1 MATIAEVRAQYPQY
15 SDMSDAALAD
25 ALHSKFYADIPKPE
39 FYAKVG
45 LQPEKVAA
53 APDWAK
59 EHPALY
65 KGAVT
70 ARDVLGPTLEVVGAV
85 GGGVLGAPFGG
96 VGALAGSAGGYA
108 TARAANKEI
117 DKYLGLAPAETP
129 TEAGLRGT
137 KDLLMGATMEA
148 GGQVAAP
155 VLARGVGKLMDIGS
169 GAKLRAADMLR
180 RAFGESGWPAAADVL
195 KAAPADLTAAQAI
208 AGVNAPTAQAVFA
221 SGAARQPEFFAGRG
235 AQQSEANL
243 NALAGIAGGGTQL
256 EARGA
261 RGAAKNALRDQLL
274 PDLQANLTRANYA
287 GRVDPY
293 LAGEAAASE
302 AAATNAVQDVRR
314 FVAAGER
321 APEVSKRVQQA
332 NLPGQPPISPRYTYV
347 GELAKKADDVASRA
361 AEGSLD
367 FGQAAQFANSA
378 RESLAERGLRPLH
391 AEPIIDRLAGHLAEP
406 KFAGND
412 EMRRSVGRLIDD
424 IKQWTDAGGVI
435 DAWALD
441 SIRKNSVNAVVRD
454 IFKGAD
460 PVAERKAAA
469 GVMSQVKP
477 LFVDAVEQ
485 AGGVGYGAY
494 LKDWQ
499 AGEQAIARQKLGG
512 EMMRL
517 YEKSPQKFADIVN
530 GNDTKLLDKV
540 LGPKWGDNLE
550 EAVGPQAYDAMR
562 KAADTLVATQMSAQQ
577 AQAGQEAFRQLLGEN
592 ISKVK
597 LPSLVSA
604 TMSFTNK
611 AVGILENA
619 LNKSTMRA
627 IGDAA
632 KSGKNAYEIIS
643 MLPADQRVIAL
654 RALADSVGGGAA
666 VGAVMLDRQRRKNNL
681 APENKNRLAR

>member
-15 SDMSDAALAD
+15 SDMSDTALAD
-25 ALHSKFYADIPKPE
+25 ALHAKFYSDIPKPD

-45 LQPEKVAA
+45 LPPEQPST

-59 EHPALY
+59 EHPTLY
-65 KGAVT
+65 RAAVT
-70 ARDVLGPTLEVVGAV
+70 ARDVLGPTLEVGGAV

-108 TARAANKEI
+108 AARGVNKEI
-117 DKYLGLAPAETP
+117 DKYLGLSPAEAP
-129 TEAGLRGT
+129 TEAALRGT

-155 VLARGVGKLMDIGS
+155 ILAKGVGKIMDLGS

-180 RAFGESGWPAAADVL
+180 KAFGETGWQGAADVL
-195 KAAPADLTAAQAI
+195 KAAPSDLTAAQAI
-208 AGVNAPTAQAVFA
+208 AGINAPTAQAVLA
-221 SGAARQPEFFAGRG
+221 SGAARQPEFFAGRA
-235 AQQSEANL
+235 AQQNEANL
-243 NALAGIAGGGTQL
+243 NALATTAGGGNQL
-256 EARGA
+256 EARAA
-261 RGAAKNALRDQLL
+261 RGAAKNALRDQLV
-274 PDLQANLTRANYA
+274 PDLQANMTRANYG
-287 GRVDPY
+287 GRMEPY
-293 LAGEAAASE
+293 FAGEAAANE

-321 APEVSKRVQQA
+321 APEVSKRIQQA
-332 NLPGQPPISPRYTYV
+332 NLPGQPPISPRYTYT
-347 GELAKKADDVASRA
+347 GELAKKADEVASQA

-367 FGQAAQFANSA
+367 FGQAAQFAKSA
-378 RESLAERGLRPLH
+378 QDSLAERGLQPLR
-391 AEPIIDRLAGHLAEP
+391 AEPIIDRLMTNLSDP

-454 IFKGAD
+454 VFKGAD

-469 GVMSQVKP
+469 AVMTQVKP

-499 AGEQAIARQKLGG
+499 AGEQAIARQKLSG

-517 YEKSPQKFADIVN
+517 YEKSPQKFVDIVN
-530 GNDTKLLDKV
+530 GNDTKLLDKI
-540 LGPKWGDNLE
+540 LGPKWGDNIE
-550 EAVGPQAYDAMR
+550 DAVGPQAYAAMR
-562 KAADTLVATQMSAQQ
+562 KAADTVTATQVAAQQ

-592 ISKVK
+592 VSKAK

-627 IGDAA
+627 IGEAA

-643 MLPADQRVIAL
+643 MLPADQRNAAL
-654 RALADSVGGGAA
+654 RALADSVGAGAS
-666 VGAVMLDRQRRKNNL
+666 VGAVVLDRQRRKNNL
-681 APENKNRLAR
+681 APENKNNLLR